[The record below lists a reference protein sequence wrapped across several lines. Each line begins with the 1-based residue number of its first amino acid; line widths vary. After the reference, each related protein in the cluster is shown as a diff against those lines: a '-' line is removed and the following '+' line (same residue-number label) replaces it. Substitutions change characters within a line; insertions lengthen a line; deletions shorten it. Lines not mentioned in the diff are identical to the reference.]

1 MFGGVAVRQAQL
13 RLTEAEPERIL
24 AVRQSGQDKE
34 QPLSVRQALPEA
46 DTLGM
51 IRLFQASLLC
61 LKCACH
67 HIVPQSFA
75 RMAVSLLT
83 EHCVSLR
90 SSRAL
95 TPLCCGLCIMQCAQS
110 VLVVACLALV
120 VLLPR
125 LVTVSEE
132 CMLSP
137 ESQL

>member
-1 MFGGVAVRQAQL
+1 VFGGVAVRQAQL
-13 RLTEAEPERIL
+13 RLTEAEPERMIV
-24 AVRQSGQDKE
+24 VRQSGQDKE

-61 LKCACH
+61 LKRACH
-67 HIVPQSFA
+67 HTVPQSFA

-95 TPLCCGLCIMQCAQS
+95 SA
-110 VLVVACLALV
+110 V
-120 VLLPR
+120 VLWTVHHVMLAVGASCCLPSSCRASAEICHRFGR
-125 LVTVSEE
+125 LHAFT
-132 CMLSP
+132 
-137 ESQL
+137 